1 MSMTV
6 SDLAGGVLRRT
17 AVAVLAGTALGAWLA
32 GASGA
37 LGVLTGGALAA
48 VSFRLLAARVAATTS
63 GPATT
68 APWVVLAGLRFAVV
82 SGVAVALFASGWA
95 HPVAWLA
102 GYSALP
108 LAVVLQGLHL
118 AREESRA

>member
-1 MSMTV
+1 MTV
-6 SDLAGGVLRRT
+6 SDLTAGVLRRT
-17 AVAVLAGTALGAWLA
+17 ALVVLAGAAAAGWIG

-63 GPATT
+63 GPAAP
-68 APWVVLAGLRFAVV
+68 APWVVLAGLRLAAVT
-82 SGVAVALFASGWA
+82 GVAVALFAAGWA

-102 GYSALP
+102 GYTALP
-108 LAVVLQGLHL
+108 LAVVLQGLRL